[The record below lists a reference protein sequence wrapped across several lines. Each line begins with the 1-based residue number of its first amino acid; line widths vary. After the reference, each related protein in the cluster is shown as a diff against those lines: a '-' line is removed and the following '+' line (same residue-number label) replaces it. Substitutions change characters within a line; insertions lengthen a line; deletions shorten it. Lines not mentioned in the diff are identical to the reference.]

1 MDGSKSFNNEDS
13 YIKWAMKHDRLY
25 HDNSKNIQ
33 KRKNSENIKNK
44 KEVMGELFSSTLELN
59 TGETIDL
66 YEKYPT
72 NNERHNLFLTVLCH
86 GLGAIGESIKGYI
99 ELNHHWRN
107 NDGGDIDLRK
117 TMGWIATPYLI
128 ELDFKDQLTV
138 RDKYDFVDKYLHSMQ
153 LEDKLKEFSKEKQKE
168 NNGYPLDSKIKFSY
182 RSGIDEYDKINSRFK
197 CYSVRFAPDPDYLPY
212 FRIRFYAGRMNNRE
226 TWSFGWDPNQISNE
240 SIELFIQIYE
250 QSLKEL
256 IYSG

>member
-1 MDGSKSFNNEDS
+1 
-13 YIKWAMKHDRLY
+13 
-25 HDNSKNIQ
+25 
-33 KRKNSENIKNK
+33 
-44 KEVMGELFSSTLELN
+44 
-59 TGETIDL
+59 
-66 YEKYPT
+66 
-72 NNERHNLFLTVLCH
+72 
-86 GLGAIGESIKGYI
+86 
-99 ELNHHWRN
+99 
-107 NDGGDIDLRK
+107 
-117 TMGWIATPYLI
+117 MGWIVTPYLI

-138 RDKYDFVDKYLHSMQ
+138 RDKYDFVDKYLQSMQ

-197 CYSVRFAPDPDYLPY
+197 CYSVRFTPDPDYLPY
-212 FRIRFYAGRMNNRE
+212 YRIRFYAGKMNNRE

-240 SIELFIQIYE
+240 SIDLFIQIYE

>member
-1 MDGSKSFNNEDS
+1 
-13 YIKWAMKHDRLY
+13 
-25 HDNSKNIQ
+25 
-33 KRKNSENIKNK
+33 
-44 KEVMGELFSSTLELN
+44 
-59 TGETIDL
+59 
-66 YEKYPT
+66 
-72 NNERHNLFLTVLCH
+72 
-86 GLGAIGESIKGYI
+86 
-99 ELNHHWRN
+99 
-107 NDGGDIDLRK
+107 
-117 TMGWIATPYLI
+117 MGWVVTPYLI

-197 CYSVRFAPDPDYLPY
+197 CYSVRFTPDPDYLPY
-212 FRIRFYAGRMNNRE
+212 YRIRFYAGKRNNRE

-240 SIELFIQIYE
+240 SIDLFIQIYE

>member
-1 MDGSKSFNNEDS
+1 
-13 YIKWAMKHDRLY
+13 Y

-72 NNERHNLFLTVLCH
+72 NIERHNLFLTVLCH

-117 TMGWIATPYLI
+117 TMGWIVTPYLI

-197 CYSVRFAPDPDYLPY
+197 CYSVRFAPDPDYLP
-212 FRIRFYAGRMNNRE
+212 
-226 TWSFGWDPNQISNE
+226 
-240 SIELFIQIYE
+240 
-250 QSLKEL
+250 
-256 IYSG
+256 